1 MHIALIGDS
10 LTEGRPG
17 IPFARLLKEQFPG
30 FRFDNLGKGGDTVL
44 SLYSRLSKK
53 KLPAHYDLAF
63 LWIGVN
69 DVYTKMLNAQ
79 AQVPAKDEK
88 EFEEVYKKC
97 VEIILGS
104 SKQIILVT
112 PALIG
117 EDTESHANKQLRTL
131 SSIILSLA
139 DKQPNLLGLDLHTIF
154 KHHLAQKTSSDY
166 ISVKVTRIMADA
178 LFHRKPS
185 RIDKLSRERGLHLT
199 LDGVHLNSLGAQ
211 ITAGEYAELIK
222 AENKKA
228 AL

>member
-1 MHIALIGDS
+1 MNIALIGDS

-17 IPFARLLKEQFPG
+17 IPFSRLLKEQFPG

-44 SLYSRLSKK
+44 SLYARLSKK
-53 KLPAHYDLAF
+53 KLPSPYDLTF

-79 AQVPAKDEK
+79 AQIPAKDEK

-97 VEIILGS
+97 VEIILAS
-104 SKQIILVT
+104 SKQVVLVT

-117 EDTESHANKQLRTL
+117 EHADNQANKQLRAL
-131 SSIILSLA
+131 SSIILSTA
-139 DKQPNLLGLDLHTIF
+139 ENHPKLLCLDLHTIF
-154 KHHLAQKTSSDY
+154 KNHLAHTTSSDY

-178 LFHRKPS
+178 LFYRKPS
-185 RIDKLSRERGLHLT
+185 RIEELSKKRGLHLT

-211 ITAGEYAELIK
+211 IAASEYAQLIET
-222 AENKKA
+222 ENKKT